1 MGLDNTFIRN
11 AVENVNRINGNKT
24 LLDMLLEFEKVLDD
38 TGIYAYKNWMAGEVV
53 EGPLLERH
61 WFNVTLMYP
70 RKEMPDPDAI
80 RRLDKY
86 GCKVNFVKEEIEVP
100 VRVKGVEDLKDL
112 RTKEPKMEAQQVW
125 LVKIEMPRRFLET
138 FDDRSLEVAGQKL
151 DIAAVNKAN
160 VEGLDDPDAT
170 KNEQTDVEN
179 NIEQAEPL
187 PPAATPAA

>member
-11 AVENVNRINGNKT
+11 AVENINRINGNKT

-38 TGIYAYKNWMAGEVV
+38 TGIYAYKNWMSGEVV
-53 EGPLLERH
+53 EGPTLERH

-70 RKEMPDPDAI
+70 RDGMPDPDAI

-86 GCKVNFVKEEIEVP
+86 GCKVNFVKEEVEVP
-100 VRVKGVEDLKDL
+100 VKVKGPDDLQDLK
-112 RTKEPKMEAQQVW
+112 TKEPKTESKPIW

-151 DIAAVNKAN
+151 DLGQVQQASQ
-160 VEGLDDPDAT
+160 EGLDDSSEAKHQGEDIA
-170 KNEQTDVEN
+170 NEETADT
-179 NIEQAEPL
+179 L
-187 PPAATPAA
+187 PPAATPAG

>member
-38 TGIYAYKNWMAGEVV
+38 TGIYAYKNWMSGEVV
-53 EGPLLERH
+53 EGPILERH

-70 RKEMPDPDAI
+70 RKGMPDPDAI

-86 GCKVNFVKEEIEVP
+86 GCKVDFVKEEIEVP

-160 VEGLDDPDAT
+160 IEGLDDADAT

-187 PPAATPAA
+187 APAATPAA

>member
-11 AVENVNRINGNKT
+11 AVENINRINGNKT

-53 EGPLLERH
+53 EGPILERH

-80 RRLDKY
+80 RRLSKY
-86 GCKVNFVKEEIEVP
+86 GCKVEFVKEEVDIP
-100 VRVKGVEDLKDL
+100 VKVTGPQDLKDVKS
-112 RTKEPKMEAQQVW
+112 KEPKMESKPIW

-138 FDDRSLEVAGQKL
+138 FDDRSLEIAGQKVDL
-151 DIAAVNKAN
+151 GAVNDAA
-160 VEGLDDPDAT
+160 EDGLDDS
-170 KNEQTDVEN
+170 NEAKHQGEDIANEETDT
-179 NIEQAEPL
+179 L
-187 PPAATPAA
+187 PPAATPAG

>member
-11 AVENVNRINGNKT
+11 AVENINRINGNKT

-53 EGPLLERH
+53 EGPILERH

-80 RRLDKY
+80 RRLSKY
-86 GCKVNFVKEEIEVP
+86 GCKVEFVKEEVDIP
-100 VRVKGVEDLKDL
+100 VKVTGPQDLKDVKS
-112 RTKEPKMEAQQVW
+112 KEPKMESKPIW

-138 FDDRSLEVAGQKL
+138 FDDRSLEIAGQKVDL
-151 DIAAVNKAN
+151 GAVNDAAEN
-160 VEGLDDPDAT
+160 GLDDS
-170 KNEQTDVEN
+170 NEAKHQGEDIANEETDT
-179 NIEQAEPL
+179 L
-187 PPAATPAA
+187 PPAATPAG